1 MNYNELN
8 SEVMSI
14 NKKIVECN
22 RQITQLEEKI
32 QDANGNKTSLENN
45 FRSTLAKEKQ
55 KEFDNYVASN
65 MKPLEASLKEA
76 HSNLKSMQDGLA
88 SALNFD
94 KGKLRKSIEDDYA
107 SVKGISDTV
116 TSYREQIRDMY
127 GEDYLV
133 AVESHTAVRKLDVQQ
148 LGGMEG
154 IFKIKKKQ
162 KKENPLVQFLNGK
175 EVDSLFDGT
184 MKDKKGTAIACVA
197 GIVAVIAFFR
207 FVAPIYFVGL
217 AIYGG
222 ISLWRN
228 YRQYITFVSA
238 YSVQASVDSIQ
249 GLIEERFNEE
259 VKKREEDA
267 HKQYDEKIQKE
278 FDNIADLTKRL
289 SSVKAES
296 MTSFNFDSGKL
307 NESFQTALTLNET
320 QLSGF
325 HADLQRLQKERE
337 ELYEKLKI
345 AKDKLIEYGGTVM
358 QQYLDFNKVGTDYK
372 TDGVFLVDVDKGK
385 PILFKHNLQT
395 SLFLYDTLEEA
406 QQFIRLMCVQLR
418 MNLAPFSLCISVVD
432 LEYRGVSFLPFQ
444 SVPVG
449 SKLQLNQISKL
460 YNIIQTNSE
469 FDDMLSSYYDEIG
482 KRMKNFGTRTLNEY
496 NDYMA
501 GQGSVVETNDF
512 LIIFIDGFRNIKDE
526 FKQLLN
532 LGPRVGV
539 VPNLFADMHQFLS
552 DKANEEIVNR
562 VNRIYY
568 IQNGKIQQ
576 RAKDFVLDVLHNL

>member
-116 TSYREQIRDMY
+116 MSYREQIRDMY

>member
-116 TSYREQIRDMY
+116 MSYREQIRDMY
-127 GEDYLV
+127 GEEYLV